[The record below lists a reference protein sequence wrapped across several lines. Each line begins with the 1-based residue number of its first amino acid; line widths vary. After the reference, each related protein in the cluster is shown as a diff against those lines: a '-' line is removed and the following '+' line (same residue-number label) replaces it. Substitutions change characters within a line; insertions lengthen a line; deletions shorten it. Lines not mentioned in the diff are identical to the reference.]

1 MNGKT
6 QEIGTITLKPH
17 KKDKLLIVGLGSI
30 GKKYRLI
37 AKKYF
42 DYKKIFFF
50 LNMKKKLIL
59 DI

>member
-17 KKDKLLIVGLGSI
+17 KKDKLLIVVLGSI

-37 AKKYF
+37 ANKYF
-42 DYKKIFFF
+42 DYKNFFF
-50 LNMKKKLIL
+50 QNMKKKLIL

>member
-37 AKKYF
+37 AKNISIIKN
-42 DYKKIFFF
+42 FFF
-50 LNMKKKLIL
+50 FKT
-59 DI
+59 